1 MNAND
6 NELKVLYV
14 IGKIAPT
21 SVALEVAHH
30 MEDSRVQVHVVSYYQ
45 TKYQATELPIPL
57 AKIEST
63 GRFDLRGVW
72 RLYRCIEE
80 HQPDIIHIHH
90 TVSAFWAALFGKL
103 LGAKIIRSEHN
114 NSKFRTPVQ
123 RATNTASR
131 TLSDVVL
138 CNSKNTYRS
147 IPNSRKHNLGGRY
160 KVVYNGVDAE
170 QIEQAYSTSPPFEIE
185 DSVVTVGSV
194 GRLIDQKNYEH
205 FLQAFSHT
213 ISAFDG
219 QLRLVL
225 VGDGK
230 NRSRLERQISRLGI
244 REKVTLTGEVERG
257 KVYAALHAF
266 DIFVMPSLWEGFC
279 NAAVEAMAAGLPLLC
294 SNIPTLRE
302 VAGEVAVFADPVDPY
317 DMSESL
323 LELLNER
330 EEHWEE
336 RGRKARQLA
345 VEKYSVER
353 TAQEYIHSYL
363 ELSSFSSQ

>member
-6 NELKVLYV
+6 KELKVLYV

-30 MEDSRVQVHVVSYYQ
+30 MEDRWVQVHVVSYYQ
-45 TKYQATELPIPL
+45 TEYQATELPVPL

-63 GRFDLRGVW
+63 GRFDLQGVW
-72 RLYRCIEE
+72 GLYRCIEKYRP
-80 HQPDIIHIHH
+80 HIIHIHH
-90 TVSAFWAALFGKL
+90 TVSAFWAAFFGRL

-114 NSKFRTPVQ
+114 NSKFCTPVQ
-123 RATNTASR
+123 RAINTVSR
-131 TLSDVVL
+131 ALSDVVL
-138 CNSKNTYRS
+138 CNSKNTYKS

-205 FLQAFSHT
+205 FLRAFSHT
-213 ISAFDG
+213 IPAFDG
-219 QLRLVL
+219 QLRLIL

-230 NRSRLERQISRLGI
+230 NRSRLEREISRLGI
-244 REKVTLTGEVERG
+244 REKVILTGEVERE

-279 NAAVEAMAAGLPLLC
+279 NAVVEAMAAGLPLLC

-302 VAGEVAVFADPVDPY
+302 VAGEVAAFADPVDPY
-317 DMSESL
+317 DMSASL
-323 LELLNER
+323 LELLNAG

-336 RGRKARQLA
+336 RGRKARQFA
-345 VEKYSVER
+345 VEHYTIER
-353 TAQEYIHSYL
+353 TAEAYL
-363 ELSSFSSQ
+363 RNYLALASS